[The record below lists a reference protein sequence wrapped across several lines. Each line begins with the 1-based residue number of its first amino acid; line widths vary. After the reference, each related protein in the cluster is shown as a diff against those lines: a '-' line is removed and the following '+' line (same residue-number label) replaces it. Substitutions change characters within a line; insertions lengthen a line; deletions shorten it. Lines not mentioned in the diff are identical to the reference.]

1 MSDFYKE
8 FKKGFGI
15 IAMISIFSGILLLV
29 FPQTTSEMACYLL
42 GSIIF
47 VQGLLSLINTLK
59 TMKSSL
65 GGKFLLVWSFI
76 LMGIG
81 IFFIMR
87 TDVIISIIPLIFG
100 LFIFA
105 SGVSDV
111 TKARQLKALGY
122 QNWLITLIMAA
133 VKCILGMVM
142 IFNPFRAA
150 VTMLIFIG
158 LCLIYAGIS
167 SLWIIYSLTKCSMS
181 TIRIERKL

>member
-1 MSDFYKE
+1 
-8 FKKGFGI
+8 
-15 IAMISIFSGILLLV
+15 
-29 FPQTTSEMACYLL
+29 
-42 GSIIF
+42 
-47 VQGLLSLINTLK
+47 
-59 TMKSSL
+59 MKSSL
-65 GGKFLLVWSFI
+65 GGKFLLIWSFI

-87 TDVIISIIPLIFG
+87 TDVIISTIPLIFG

-105 SGVSDV
+105 SGVADV

-133 VKCILGMVM
+133 VKCILGLVM